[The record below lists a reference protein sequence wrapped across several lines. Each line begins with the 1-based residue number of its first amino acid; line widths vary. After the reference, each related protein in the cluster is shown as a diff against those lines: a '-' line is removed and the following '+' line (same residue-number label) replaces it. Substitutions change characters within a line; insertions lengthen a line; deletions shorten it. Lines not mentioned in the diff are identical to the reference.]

1 MGEQDLQH
9 SLMVAQFLEKH
20 YASMMGKTIDA
31 VTYYTENGVVKYDI
45 DDTYVPYK
53 FDTSAFKIQN
63 ADVTSWKC
71 KSNCANITRSV

>member
-1 MGEQDLQH
+1 MHGEQDLQH
-9 SLMVAQFLEKH
+9 SLMVAQFSGEH

-53 FDTSAFKIQN
+53 FDT
-63 ADVTSWKC
+63 KC
-71 KSNCANITRSV
+71 I